1 MKITAKEITRIRK
14 PQPKH
19 PVIKEIAD
27 RFSPRYFAGDKIK
40 ASDID
45 SIFEAAR
52 FAPSGWNFQPWYF
65 YWGEKGTDSY
75 KKIASSL
82 GKYNGFAR
90 TAPILIVACFIK
102 KIKGKKSYYRHDL
115 GAAVM
120 SLVLQAQHLGYY
132 CRQMGKFNSGKLKKI
147 ISIDSEHNPFVIIAL
162 GKLGDYASIDDGLL
176 KRELE
181 IKPRKNDFVKK
192 LD

>member
-1 MKITAKEITRIRK
+1 MITTNIIIKIRK
-14 PQPKH
+14 PKPDH
-19 PVIKEIAD
+19 PIMKEISD
-27 RFSPRYFAGDKIK
+27 RFSPRYYSDKLVTTK
-40 ASDID
+40 DIN

-65 YWGEKGTDSY
+65 YWGEKGTKSFE
-75 KKIASSL
+75 KIASCL

-102 KIKGKKSYYRHDL
+102 KAKGKKSYYRHDL

-120 SLVLQAQHLGYY
+120 SLVLQAQNLGYY
-132 CRQMGKFNSGKLKKI
+132 CRQMGKFNADKLKKI
-147 ISIDSEHNPFVIIAL
+147 ISFDSEHHPFVVIAL
-162 GKLGDYASIDDGLL
+162 GKLGNYENIDEGLL
-176 KRELE
+176 KREME
-181 IKPRKNDFVKK
+181 IKPRKNEFVKK